1 MSTVPGSVPTACSV
15 CPPGGRSVGTVS
27 LMVTLPTSLALASG
41 SEIGS
46 ENSVTVTVSFGLN
59 RSKTISWVAPGFRVA
74 GIGTS
79 GLTVT
84 WAADDGVGVG
94 GVVGSL
100 ELVEAVVD
108 VLVLVEVEVDVLV
121 LDEAVLEEL
130 VVGVGVE
137 VEVGVNSAPAK

>member
-27 LMVTLPTSLALASG
+27 LMVTLPTSLAFASG

-46 ENSVTVTVSFGLN
+46 ENSVTFTVSFGLN
-59 RSKTISWVAPGFRVA
+59 RSKTISWVAPGCSVA

-84 WAADDGVGVG
+84 WVAEDGVGVG
-94 GVVGSL
+94 GVVGTL
-100 ELVEAVVD
+100 EP
-108 VLVLVEVEVDVLV
+108 VEVEVEVEVLV
-121 LDEAVLEEL
+121 LAEVDADVVVLDEVLL
-130 VVGVGVE
+130 DIVVVG
-137 VEVGVNSAPAK
+137 